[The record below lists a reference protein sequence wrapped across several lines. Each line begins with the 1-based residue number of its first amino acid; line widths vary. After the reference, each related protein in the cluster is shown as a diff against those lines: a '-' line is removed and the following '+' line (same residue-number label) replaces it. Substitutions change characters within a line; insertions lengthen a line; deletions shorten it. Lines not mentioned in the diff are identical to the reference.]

1 VHPDAVYIPPHY
13 GPEPGLEP
21 RFYEAEVPPLAELT
35 RDIVEPVAGAHLM
48 SDFVVKLRKP

>member
-1 VHPDAVYIPPHY
+1 MHPDAVYIPPHY